1 MNKIDYKEILMIIIS
16 HIQILNDFKFII
28 VIGIKNIIITT
39 TVVEIITNLLPSL
52 SQDPLS

>member
-1 MNKIDYKEILMIIIS
+1 MNKIDYKEILMITIS

>member
-52 SQDPLS
+52 SHDPLS

>member
-1 MNKIDYKEILMIIIS
+1 MNKIDYKEILMITIS

-52 SQDPLS
+52 SHDPLS